1 MGEESEHML
10 ARVQRYND
18 LCQRALKLS
27 EEGSLSQESYSIAF
41 HALHEAHKSCVS
53 INNSSKSPAE
63 AGTSGAHAQLSTE
76 EDTQS
81 RNMGKSNKKKNPS
94 KKKKVCCC

>member
-1 MGEESEHML
+1 MIDFRKTKKK
-10 ARVQRYND
+10 RVNND

-27 EEGSLSQESYSIAF
+27 EEGSLSQESYGIAF

-53 INNSSKSPAE
+53 VNNSSKSSPTE
-63 AGTSGAHAQLSTE
+63 AGTPGAHGQLSTE

-81 RNMGKSNKKKNPS
+81 RNMGKSNKKKHPT
-94 KKKKVCCC
+94 KKKKVCCL